1 MEDIEIIELYWQ
13 RSENAITETSSK
25 YGRQLFSLSQNI
37 LKSEEDTEECLNDT
51 YHATWNSIPP
61 KRPQYFFAY
70 LAKIAR
76 NFAFG
81 KLDYFKAKKRNAPV
95 VELSVEIENCIPA
108 PDDYEAR
115 LENEEIGKAISSFLY
130 SQPKS
135 KRIIFI
141 RRYWYLD
148 SIKDISLNFN
158 ISEGKVKSMLFRMR
172 NALRD
177 YLESEGIAL

>member
-1 MEDIEIIELYWQ
+1 M
-13 RSENAITETSSK
+13 
-25 YGRQLFSLSQNI
+25 
-37 LKSEEDTEECLNDT
+37 NDT

-81 KLDYFKAKKRNAPV
+81 KLDYFKAKKRNAPI
-95 VELSVEIENCIPA
+95 VELTVEIENCIPA
-108 PDDYEAR
+108 PDDYEAKM
-115 LENEEIGKAISSFLY
+115 ENEEIGKAISTFLY
-130 SQPKS
+130 EQSQS
-135 KRIIFI
+135 KRNIFI

-148 SIKDISLNFN
+148 SVKDIALYFN
-158 ISEGKVKSMLFRMR
+158 ISEGKVKSTLFRMR
-172 NALRD
+172 NALRE